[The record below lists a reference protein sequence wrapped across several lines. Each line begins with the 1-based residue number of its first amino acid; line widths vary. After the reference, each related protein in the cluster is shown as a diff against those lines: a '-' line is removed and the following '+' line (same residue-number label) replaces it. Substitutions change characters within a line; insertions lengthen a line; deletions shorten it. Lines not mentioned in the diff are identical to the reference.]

1 MIADSPRH
9 ARLVEAATVTELR
22 HFALGTAFAPRVATP
37 EGLSTRELGEAAETL
52 ATWKSADKALS
63 EYQAHRRNVAYVD
76 PFTASTVGPQ
86 AERLSVLVHE
96 SYPL

>member
-1 MIADSPRH
+1 MVADSPH

-52 ATWKSADKALS
+52 ATWKSADKALA
-63 EYQAHRRNVAYVD
+63 EYHGHRRNDAHDD
-76 PFTASTVGPQ
+76 PFTASTAVQ
-86 AERLSVLVHE
+86 
-96 SYPL
+96 